1 MDADTATDRPIN
13 QPTNQPTDKTN
24 LQKFEFPY
32 KHTYMHS
39 HINIYKHAPGSHVVT
54 AILQR
59 EQPTPQ
65 KIVGNIKQT
74 KNWEN
79 WIKKLEKITKQFT
92 LVF

>member
-1 MDADTATDRPIN
+1 MQTLRPID
-13 QPTNQPTDKTN
+13 QSTNQPTDR
-24 LQKFEFPY
+24 QDKFTKIEFPY

-65 KIVGNIKQT
+65 NIVGNIKQT
-74 KNWEN
+74 KN
-79 WIKKLEKITKQFT
+79 
-92 LVF
+92 